1 MQKNIW
7 FIWYCKNQRT
17 TCTVKMC
24 KWTTLQE
31 INISHLGKFGKSST
45 QNGRISGDMLVP
57 RRGIKTMSIP
67 TPQKHPKNPSD
78 HHSKTVAFPNVVH
91 VLQATAVPM
100 RQPSTS
106 LLSDV
111 GGGGGV
117 SVAQGGNGTSS
128 GRVGPCHYIQDLK
141 KKGQK
146 TWNIKY

>member
-111 GGGGGV
+111 GGGGAFQWHKEATEPV
-117 SVAQGGNGTSS
+117 QEELDPVTI
-128 GRVGPCHYIQDLK
+128 YKIWK